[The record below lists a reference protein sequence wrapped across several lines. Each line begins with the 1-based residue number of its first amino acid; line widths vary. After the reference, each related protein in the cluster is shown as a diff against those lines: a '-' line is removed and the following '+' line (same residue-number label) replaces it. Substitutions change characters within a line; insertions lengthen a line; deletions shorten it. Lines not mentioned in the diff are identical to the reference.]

1 MERTVLVL
9 LFVVLKGIFDRAFSL
24 FYGLGDCADLEKRR
38 GPPKGGPQIP
48 STNLTYS
55 PIIATTI
62 GAIRRATI

>member
-38 GPPKGGPQIP
+38 GPPKGGPY
-48 STNLTYS
+48 SVSNYKTLLT
-55 PIIATTI
+55 TL
-62 GAIRRATI
+62 